1 MLEDIKSSPVG
12 GEVLTARGDQ
22 TYHAVRVK
30 MEIYPEDIYAVWV
43 SVSVR
48 FHKIVWFYKNTLNI
62 NWLLT
67 VLSIII
73 KLIYFINDIYFY
85 IYI

>member
-1 MLEDIKSSPVG
+1 MLEDIKTSPVG

-48 FHKIVWFYKNTLNI
+48 FHKIV
-62 NWLLT
+62 
-67 VLSIII
+67 
-73 KLIYFINDIYFY
+73 
-85 IYI
+85 